1 LFIFKGDIK
10 EKSAYATKK
19 FCLEGVTLYADEFAS
34 TEKTLSRSCSTD
46 PSLSDDAL
54 DENYTPNK
62 RKDSDDMILCG
73 KLSGRHEVV
82 VRFKQCDTISGPK
95 VIGNL

>member
-1 LFIFKGDIK
+1 MK

-34 TEKTLSRSCSTD
+34 SEKTLSRSCSTD
-46 PSLSDDAL
+46 PSVSDDNFE
-54 DENYTPNK
+54 DNHTPNK
-62 RKDSDDMILCG
+62 GKEIDDIILCG

-82 VRFKQCDTISGPK
+82 VRFKQCDSISGPK
-95 VIGNL
+95 VI